1 MKGLLRNLEGHSS
14 CSEDVLSCFR
24 EAEVFQHSNK
34 FVVFLFF
41 WLFGMCARTSDG
53 KDAASAVLLQRKV
66 LGFPA

>member
-14 CSEDVLSCFR
+14 CSED
-24 EAEVFQHSNK
+24 VFQHSNK